1 MPPMRNVTMTRT
13 STICYRR
20 FMRQRMRI
28 LAIVVAVG
36 VGVPALS
43 TSASAA
49 PRPVGSLGTA
59 TALGL
64 SGVSPHADLMEDGSV
79 RLYFPS
85 PETGGTAVATCTLA
99 GDCSIVG
106 SIERAADLT
115 DVVLTDGSRR
125 AYFIELD
132 PETGF
137 KLIYTAPLSADGL
150 TLGDRV
156 SLGISSE
163 GAMAWGVP
171 DAVLLPDGR
180 VRIYWVEP
188 SPQGGM
194 ATENI
199 VSATSTDIAGTVFAR
214 DEGTRTTGGLVDFE
228 VLRAEPGNWL
238 AIMSTSPED
247 MENPQRLLVGTS
259 DDGLAWQI
267 NQESLTSREM
277 SYLDPTGIP
286 TGEDTF
292 LVYYAKAPNVLGDRD
307 YTLEQATLIADLNA
321 ATRFIERFY
330 VNILGRPSDEGGL
343 NAWLDVINTQSSAAV
358 ARGFLGSAEFL
369 AKNLDDAAF
378 VDILYRTLFD
388 REGDAGGTS
397 YWLEQ
402 LAGGKLR
409 DMVIWGFLRAAEFK
423 TLSDSFGVT
432 ALNAADESA
441 YGIRAFV
448 ERFYTLVLGRQPDR
462 GGFDNWVTALTNG
475 SYAGGDIA
483 KAFFLSA
490 EYLNQ
495 NTSNDAF
502 VETCYQ
508 AFFGRAADSAGKEG
522 WLNVL
527 AQGQSREYVLNGF
540 IGSAE
545 FAALAASYGI
555 NASKTAGATD
565 AARVGTAAER
575 GTQRAGDA
583 EAIPAL
589 PLLALFIFSGLLGL
603 FGVRRLARR

>member
-1 MPPMRNVTMTRT
+1 MP
-13 STICYRR
+13 
-20 FMRQRMRI
+20 I
-28 LAIVVAVG
+28 LALAVAVG
-36 VGVPALS
+36 VGVTALS
-43 TSASAA
+43 APASAA
-49 PRPVGSLGTA
+49 PRPVGSLGTS

-85 PETGGTAVATCTLA
+85 PQTGGTAVATCTLA
-99 GDCSIVG
+99 GNCSIIG
-106 SIERAADLT
+106 SIDRAADLT

-125 AYFIELD
+125 AYFVEVD
-132 PETGF
+132 PDTKF
-137 KLIYTAPLSADGL
+137 KEIYTAPLSADDV
-150 TLGDRV
+150 TLGERV

-199 VSATSTDIAGTVFAR
+199 VSATSTDATGTVFVR
-214 DEGTRTTGGLVDFE
+214 DGGTRTTGGLVDFE
-228 VLRAEPGNWL
+228 VLRAESGNWL

-259 DDGLAWQI
+259 DDGLTWQI
-267 NQESLTSREM
+267 NPESLTSREM

-286 TGEDTF
+286 TGDNTF
-292 LVYYAKAPNVLGDRD
+292 LVYYATSPNVLGDRE
-307 YTLEQATLIADLNA
+307 YTLEQATLTADLNA

-330 VNILGRPSDEGGL
+330 MNILGRPSDEGGL
-343 NAWLDVINTQSSAAV
+343 NAWLDVINTQSASAV
-358 ARGFLGSAEFL
+358 ALGFLNSPEF
-369 AKNLDDAAF
+369 KNRGLDDVAF

-388 REGDAGGTS
+388 RAGDEGGTS

-402 LAGGKLR
+402 LGAGKLR
-409 DMVIWGFLRAAEFK
+409 DMVVWGFLRAGEFK

-432 ALNAADESA
+432 ALSAADESA
-441 YGIRAFV
+441 YGVKAFT
-448 ERFYTLVLGRQPDR
+448 ERFYTVVLGRHPDQA
-462 GGFDNWVTALTNG
+462 GFDGWVSGLSAQTL
-475 SYAGGDIA
+475 SGGDLA

-490 EYLNQ
+490 EYVAQ
-495 NTSNDAF
+495 GTSDSNF
-502 VETCYQ
+502 VDTAYQ
-508 AFFGRAADSAGKEG
+508 AFFGRAADAAGNQGWLDVLSAGE
-522 WLNVL
+522 
-527 AQGQSREYVLNGF
+527 SREYVLNGF

-545 FAALAASYGI
+545 FVALAASYGI
-555 NASKTAGATD
+555 SASKTAGANDRT
-565 AARVGTAAER
+565 AVGTAAER
-575 GTQRAGDA
+575 GTPKVGDA

-589 PLLALFIFSGLLGL
+589 PMLALFLLSGLVGL
-603 FGVRRLARR
+603 FGMLPTRHRYSGSS